1 MAVRFDETVGKRLY
15 RTTDLLNYN
24 AAYTV
29 AFWGYPIS
37 LGSSDT
43 TFSTMGSSISSA
55 GVDLCQLFLGS
66 GRVGLYIHNGSS
78 DAGAAGAV
86 VTMNTWYR
94 IWIVR
99 ASATSI
105 VFYLNGTGTS
115 PITLDV
121 SGRGASAA
129 MGLGNTYYSGSWIGE
144 EIDARMANVKIWSAA
159 LSVAELK
166 TEDRSMRPRRIAN
179 LYGWWPIFPGSGER
193 VRDYGASG
201 RDWTEGGTLTDEAGP
216 PVPWGFSTVWQIPL
230 PSGVPPAGRTTKNTD
245 PYGLG
250 IAPGI
255 SRTIKIGG
263 L

>member
-43 TFSTMGSSISSA
+43 TFSTMGGVSTGT

-129 MGLGNTYYSGSWIGE
+129 MGL
-144 EIDARMANVKIWSAA
+144 
-159 LSVAELK
+159 
-166 TEDRSMRPRRIAN
+166 
-179 LYGWWPIFPGSGER
+179 GWWPIFPGSGER